1 MAIENV
7 GPGGVGNNYG
17 VRETVARERYE
28 LDKEYIEEYTDTDG
42 KVVTSKVDPVTG
54 GVKTIAVLTQAQYD
68 ALPVKDPNTEYNI
81 VAE

>member
-28 LDKEYIEEYTDTDG
+28 LDKEYIEEYTDVEG
-42 KVVTSKVDPVTG
+42 AVVTGKRDPVTG
-54 GVKTIAVLTQAQYD
+54 GIKSIAVLTQTQYD
-68 ALPVKDPNTEYNI
+68 ALAVKDPNTEYNI
-81 VAE
+81 VAA